1 MITVEKLIEKKGSQ
15 VWSISTEAT
24 VFDSIRLMDEK
35 GVGALAVV
43 IEDSLVGIISE
54 RDYARKVII
63 KDRSSKETKV
73 KDIMTR
79 EVYHAVPNQNI
90 DECLVSMH
98 NHKIRHLPVLA
109 GNKLVGMLSVGDLVK
124 EIIQDQQYTIKQ
136 LENSMTWEESF

>member
-15 VWSISTEAT
+15 VWSISTEAS

-35 GVGALAVV
+35 GVGALAVL

-79 EVYHAVPNQNI
+79 EVYHAVPDQSI
-90 DECLVSMH
+90 DECLVSMN
-98 NHKIRHLPVLA
+98 NHKIRHLPVMA
-109 GNKLVGMLSVGDLVK
+109 GKKLVGMLSVGDLVK

>member
-1 MITVEKLIEKKGSQ
+1 MITVKNLLERKGNQ

-24 VFDSIRLMDEK
+24 VYDSIKLMDEK

-63 KDRSSKETKV
+63 KDRSSKGTKV

-79 EVYHAVPNQNI
+79 QVYHTAPDQTI
-90 DECLVSMH
+90 DECMVSM
-98 NHKIRHLPVLA
+98 NKHKIRHLPVLL
-109 GNKLVGMLSVGDLVK
+109 GKKLVGMVSVSDLVK
-124 EIIQDQQYTIKQ
+124 AIIEDQKYTIKQ
-136 LENSMTWEESF
+136 LENCMTWEESF

>member
-15 VWSISTEAT
+15 VWSISTEAS
-24 VFDSIRLMDEK
+24 VFDSIKLMDEK

-79 EVYHAVPNQNI
+79 EVYHAVPDQSI

-98 NHKIRHLPVLA
+98 NHKIRHLLCNGRQETRRYA
-109 GNKLVGMLSVGDLVK
+109 IGGRFG
-124 EIIQDQQYTIKQ
+124 
-136 LENSMTWEESF
+136 

>member
-1 MITVEKLIEKKGSQ
+1 M
-15 VWSISTEAT
+15 
-24 VFDSIRLMDEK
+24 FDSIRLMDEK
-35 GVGALAVV
+35 DIGTLAVV

-79 EVYHAVPNQNI
+79 EVYHAVPDQGI
-90 DECLVSMH
+90 DECLISM
-98 NHKIRHLPVLA
+98 NKHKIRHLPVMA
-109 GNKLVGMLSVGDLVK
+109 GKKLVGMISVGDLVK
-124 EIIQDQQYTIKQ
+124 EIIQDQKYTIKQ

>member
-1 MITVEKLIEKKGSQ
+1 MITVEQLIEKKGSQ
-15 VWSISTEAT
+15 VWSISTEAS